1 VYYQIRRTAFGDVYI
16 GAGVNVL
23 ALRLDLMP
31 HSTTGTTSYVLIKYS
46 RSYPTKRVAQNAL
59 SESQNGTEF
68 ASEWQHFTNPT
79 IRLILDIKTMPN
91 GETESVRLRIL
102 WQMNSGQE
110 SGYNQQDVVFAS
122 LFPYP

>member
-1 VYYQIRRTAFGDVYI
+1 
-16 GAGVNVL
+16 
-23 ALRLDLMP
+23 MP
-31 HSTTGTTSYVLIKYS
+31 HSTTRTTSYVLIKYS
-46 RSYPTKRVAQNAL
+46 RSYPKNRVAQNAL
-59 SESQNGTEF
+59 AESQNGIEF